1 MVVVVVLLQ
10 GKGDRAAAII
20 RYTHPATTRALFCS
34 SLKFTVE
41 HFCLCVPHASMIYCC
56 SPSSGG
62 EMCWRRSRVAQN
74 NMLPSTRLR
83 LYHAQMPGVTVP
95 PPPFASSPPGA
106 PSPESSPQERKPDL
120 LFVLLLQPKCQTL
133 GLTRGVG
140 ASDDLLLAR
149 PLFYSLP
156 SLCGHWT
163 GYRRQATSSTES
175 HMPFGQLVP
184 NAAQP
189 YLARP
194 RSPDADLPDYDM
206 MYL

>member
-83 LYHAQMPGVTVP
+83 LYHAQMPGVELQYP
-95 PPPFASSPPGA
+95 PSPFASSPPGA

-149 PLFYSLP
+149 PLFYSLC

-189 YLARP
+189 YLAPPQKPQKPRRRP
-194 RSPDADLPDYDM
+194 P
-206 MYL
+206 

>member
-1 MVVVVVLLQ
+1 MRCA
-10 GKGDRAAAII
+10 G
-20 RYTHPATTRALFCS
+20 
-34 SLKFTVE
+34 
-41 HFCLCVPHASMIYCC
+41 
-56 SPSSGG
+56 
-62 EMCWRRSRVAQN
+62 VAQESPRIICFPR
-74 NMLPSTRLR
+74 LGSVCTTPRCQELQYPPS
-83 LYHAQMPGVTVP
+83 
-95 PPPFASSPPGA
+95 PFASSPPGA
-106 PSPESSPQERKPDL
+106 PSPESSPQERKTDL

-194 RSPDADLPDYDM
+194 RSPRSPDADLPDYDM